1 MYAWVYIFTPHA
13 YSAHG
18 GQERASYILEL
29 ELQVVGSCLIWVLG
43 TELRSLS
50 RANAHNNCLYSPNL
64 KLYL

>member
-1 MYAWVYIFTPHA
+1 MYAWVYICIPHA

-18 GQERASYILEL
+18 GQKRALDILEL
-29 ELQVVGSCLIWVLG
+29 ESQVVGSCLIWVLG

-50 RANAHNNCLYSPNL
+50 RASAHNSCLYSPNL